1 MQTTF
6 RRYLYRYT
14 RFLNYTKNENSLV
27 IMINGFLLLGLYVG
41 FSNYTMPSSVIPY
54 RFHNKLLMFY
64 GITLILLVSSR
75 VLWRWYHKF
84 QFAGIVEVISNY
96 VNAVVIVILLGWITE
111 IDHRTLVIC
120 VFIVLVYNIIL
131 LTLVAMGHKETPKY
145 MLYAVGI
152 LSIIATTLYFITEQ
166 DIFIKFSFVPVGCI
180 LSLRVILYWLILDT
194 PYRRNLIKEF
204 GPKDID
210 KSAIFVSKEKEKNK

>member
-1 MQTTF
+1 MKTTF

-14 RFLNYTKNENSLV
+14 RFLNYTKNENTLV

-41 FSNYTMPSSVIPY
+41 FSNYTMPSSIIPY
-54 RFHNKLLMFY
+54 RFHDKLLMFY
-64 GITLILLVSSR
+64 GITLILLVNSR

-84 QFAGIVEVISNY
+84 RFAGIVEVISNY

-111 IDHRTLVIC
+111 IDHRTLAIC
-120 VFIVLVYNIIL
+120 VSIVLVYNIIL
-131 LTLVAMGHKETPKY
+131 LTLVAMGYKETPKY
-145 MLYAVGI
+145 MLYAVVI
-152 LSIIATTLYFITEQ
+152 LSIIATTLYFITGQ
-166 DIFIKFSFVPVGCI
+166 DIFIKFSFIPVGCI
-180 LSLRVILYWLILDT
+180 LSLRVILYWLMLDT

-210 KSAIFVSKEKEKNK
+210 KSAIFVSKKKSK

>member
-1 MQTTF
+1 M
-6 RRYLYRYT
+6 
-14 RFLNYTKNENSLV
+14 
-27 IMINGFLLLGLYVG
+27 
-41 FSNYTMPSSVIPY
+41 
-54 RFHNKLLMFY
+54 
-64 GITLILLVSSR
+64 
-75 VLWRWYHKF
+75 
-84 QFAGIVEVISNY
+84 
-96 VNAVVIVILLGWITE
+96 NAVVIVILLGWITE

-145 MLYAVGI
+145 MLYAVVI

-180 LSLRVILYWLILDT
+180 LALRVILYWLILDT

>member
-1 MQTTF
+1 MKTTF

-14 RFLNYTKNENSLV
+14 RFLNYTKNENTLV

-41 FSNYTMPSSVIPY
+41 FSNYTMPSSIIPY
-54 RFHNKLLMFY
+54 RFHDKLLMFY
-64 GITLILLVSSR
+64 GITLILLVNSR

-84 QFAGIVEVISNY
+84 RFAGIVEVISNY

-111 IDHRTLVIC
+111 IDHRTLAIC
-120 VFIVLVYNIIL
+120 VSIVLVYNIVL
-131 LTLVAMGHKETPKY
+131 LTLVAMGYKETPKY
-145 MLYAVGI
+145 MLYAVVI
-152 LSIIATTLYFITEQ
+152 LSIIATTLYFITGQ
-166 DIFIKFSFVPVGCI
+166 DIFIKFSFIPAGCI
-180 LSLRVILYWLILDT
+180 LSLRVILYWLMLDT

-210 KSAIFVSKEKEKNK
+210 KSAIFISKKKEKNK